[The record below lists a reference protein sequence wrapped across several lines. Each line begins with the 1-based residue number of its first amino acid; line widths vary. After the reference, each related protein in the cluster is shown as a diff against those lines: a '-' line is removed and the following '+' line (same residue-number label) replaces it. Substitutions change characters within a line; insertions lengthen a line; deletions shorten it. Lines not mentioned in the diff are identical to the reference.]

1 MSNIV
6 SDLRCFGPGK
16 KGYAP
21 QTVPTVEELIAA
33 GAEET
38 GYRISEYEGSRNVTL
53 PEGRDDRSW
62 VLESGE
68 VNVTYVPDVHGF
80 FIENFNGNIW
90 RPSDLGEA
98 LALVEEMAFQMDRYG
113 ELI

>member
-21 QTVPTVEELIAA
+21 QTVPTVEQLIAA

-38 GYRISEYEGSRNVTL
+38 GYTL
-53 PEGRDDRSW
+53 ADYDGDRDIALAEGRDTRTW
-62 VLESGE
+62 VIEKGSE
-68 VNVTYVPDVHGF
+68 NVIYVPDEHGF
-80 FIENFNGNIW
+80 YLENFNGNKW
-90 RPSDLGEA
+90 RPSDLDEA
-98 LALVEEMAFQMDRYG
+98 VTLVEEMSFQMNRYG
-113 ELI
+113 ELL